1 MDQCVGLRRA
11 WNDCRADLFQTLGSR
26 GANDRA
32 AEGFKEMNMRALTTT
47 LAAMALAAAWFGP
60 VPGARAQGQSPPASP
75 GSQPSTAISDQKLD
89 KTAAAIQR
97 VTAVTHDY
105 QQKMAQ
111 ADPSDKERLASE
123 ANGALVKAVTD
134 QGLSVDEYNSIL
146 RVAQNDPTL
155 KAKIMQRLNGA
166 PQ

>member
-1 MDQCVGLRRA
+1 
-11 WNDCRADLFQTLGSR
+11 
-26 GANDRA
+26 
-32 AEGFKEMNMRALTTT
+32 MRALTMA
-47 LAAMALAAAWFGP
+47 LAAAAFAAAWFGP
-60 VPGARAQGQSPPASP
+60 VPGARAQGQSPTASP
-75 GSQPSTAISDQKLD
+75 GSSQPSTAISDQKLD
-89 KTAAAIQR
+89 KAAAAIQR

-111 ADPSDKERLASE
+111 ADPSDKERLAGE

-155 KAKIMQRLNGA
+155 KAKIMQRLKGA
-166 PQ
+166 PH